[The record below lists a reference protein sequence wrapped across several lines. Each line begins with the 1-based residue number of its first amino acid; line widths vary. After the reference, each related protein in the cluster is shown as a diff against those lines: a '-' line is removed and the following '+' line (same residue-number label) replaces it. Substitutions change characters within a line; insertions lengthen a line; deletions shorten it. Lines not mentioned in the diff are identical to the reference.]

1 MCGITGYNGN
11 KCAKNILINGLKTL
25 EYRGYDSSGIALI
38 NDMDISVFKSEGK
51 LENLI
56 HKAEKISILSS
67 VGIAHT
73 RWATHGKPDE
83 INAHPHSSSDGM
95 FTVVH
100 NGIIEN
106 FQIIRTALEEKGV
119 NFISETDTEIIPQL
133 LSYHYNGNILD
144 AMSKTFLSL
153 EGSFAVAVLCRDC
166 PDKIFAARK
175 SSPLV
180 VGKGKDENLIASDI
194 SAFLEY
200 GKEIAY
206 LEDDEFAEIG
216 KDEIIFYDFDLNKTE
231 KTFKKID
238 AVTNKN
244 TKGDFPHF
252 MLKEIFEQ
260 PEKTE
265 NLLKDKVKNKKVFLD
280 ELAGLSLDLIKA
292 EKIYIVACGSAYHAG
307 LAGKFA
313 IEEMCRIPVEV
324 DIASE
329 FRYRNPPVNENTPV
343 IIISQSGETAD
354 SIAAMRLANS
364 RGAMVIGIVNSLPS
378 TIGNECD
385 VCFPTKAE
393 KEIAVATTKGYTT
406 QVLSLYLFALHIA
419 DLKRTLPDKEIISLT
434 EELLTIPEKMK
445 KILNDTKSIEE
456 TAKKYSDSDNLFFI
470 GRNTDYATAT
480 EASLKLKEISYI
492 NCSAFPAG
500 ELKHGTIALIE
511 KDTPV
516 FAICANERLF
526 KKTMSNIEEVVS
538 RGADVICL
546 SRENKIDKEKFITIE
561 IPDTL
566 DIFLPM
572 LEIIPMQL
580 FAYYIAREKGCNIDM
595 PKNLAKSVTVE

>member
-11 KCAKNILINGLKTL
+11 KSAKNILIDGLKTL
-25 EYRGYDSSGIALI
+25 EYRGYDSSGIALM
-38 NDMDISVFKSEGK
+38 NNGEISVIRSEGR

-56 HKAEKISILSS
+56 HKAEKINYKSS
-67 VGIAHT
+67 VGIGHT

-83 INAHPHSSSDGM
+83 TNAHPHSSSDGI

-106 FQIIRTALEEKGV
+106 FQVIRTALEEKG
-119 NFISETDTEIIPQL
+119 FIFNSETDTEVIPQL
-133 LSYHYNGNILD
+133 LSYHYTGNILE
-144 AMSKTFLSL
+144 AMRKTFLSL
-153 EGSFAVAVLCRDC
+153 EGSFAVAVLCREF
-166 PDKIFAARK
+166 PDKIFAAKK

-180 VGKGKDENLIASDI
+180 VGRGENENLIASDI

-200 GKEIAY
+200 GKEAAF
-206 LEDDEFAEIG
+206 LEDNEFAEIG
-216 KDEIIFYDFDLNKTE
+216 KDEIIFYDFHLNKIEKCFE
-231 KTFKKID
+231 KTDRIQTEISKENFS
-238 AVTNKN
+238 
-244 TKGDFPHF
+244 HF

-260 PEKTE
+260 PEKVR
-265 NLLKDKVKNKKVFLD
+265 NLLKDKVKNKKIFLD
-280 ELAGLSLDLIKA
+280 ELSGLSIELMKA
-292 EKIYIVACGSAYHAG
+292 EKIYIVGCGSAYHAG

-313 IEEMCRIPVEV
+313 IEELCRIPAEV

-329 FRYRNPPVNENTPV
+329 FRYRNPPLNENTPV

-385 VCFPTKAE
+385 VCFPTKAGR
-393 KEIAVATTKGYTT
+393 EIAVATTKGYST

-419 DLKRTLPDKEIISLT
+419 DLKKTVPDRDIISLT
-434 EELLTIPEKMK
+434 EELLSIPGKMK
-445 KILNDTKSIEE
+445 KLLADTKDIEE
-456 TAKKYSDSDNLFFI
+456 LAKKYSHVNDLFFI
-470 GRNTDYATAT
+470 GRNTDYAVAA
-480 EASLKLKEISYI
+480 EASLKLKEISYV

-511 KDTPV
+511 KNTPV

-546 SRENKIDKEKFITIE
+546 SLENKIDKNKFITIE
-561 IPDTL
+561 IPHTHDL
-566 DIFLPM
+566 FLP
-572 LEIIPMQL
+572 LTEIIPMQL
-580 FAYYIAREKGCNIDM
+580 FAYFVAKEKGCNIDM